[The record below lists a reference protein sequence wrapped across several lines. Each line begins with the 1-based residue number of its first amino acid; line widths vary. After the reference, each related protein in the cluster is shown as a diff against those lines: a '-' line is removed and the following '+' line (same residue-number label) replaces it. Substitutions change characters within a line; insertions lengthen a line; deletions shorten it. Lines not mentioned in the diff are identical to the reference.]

1 MSLPLQDFG
10 TKRKKKYLE
19 EFYYSLIEETKKQ
32 YGDLIFRELPDLF
45 LSMCEALDND
55 SISRNWSH
63 LIANKRHSR
72 QIQTKALT
80 EIYQARGNEPIAMQ
94 EIQRLM
100 KEKFPEITAAS
111 VVGINQI
118 LKGYGLCE
126 LVKKGGTVT
135 IWRGKFA
142 NK

>member
-1 MSLPLQDFG
+1 MNLPLQDFG
-10 TKRKKKYLE
+10 TKRKKKYSE

-32 YGDLIFRELPDLF
+32 YGDLIFVELPDLF
-45 LSMCEALDND
+45 VSMCEALNND
-55 SISRNWSH
+55 SIPRNWSH
-63 LIANKRHSR
+63 LVANKRNSR
-72 QIQTKALT
+72 AVQTKALT

-100 KEKFPEITAAS
+100 KERFPEITAAS